1 MVDYKHEQDSRF
13 FSDWIDWI
21 DLIALIDLIDL
32 TPPLI
37 DLIGFSGA

>member
-1 MVDYKHEQDSRF
+1 MVDYKHEQELTLF
-13 FSDWIDWI
+13 FSDWIDW
-21 DLIALIDLIDL
+21 IDLIDL